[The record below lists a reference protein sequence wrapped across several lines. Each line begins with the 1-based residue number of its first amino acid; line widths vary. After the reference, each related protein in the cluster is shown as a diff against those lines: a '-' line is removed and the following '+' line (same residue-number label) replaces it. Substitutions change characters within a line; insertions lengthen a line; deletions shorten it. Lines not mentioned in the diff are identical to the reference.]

1 MTDVVFVV
9 AGYGVI
15 VGGLGIYTLAL
26 WRRMRAVRDPDDEA
40 R

>member
-1 MTDVVFVV
+1 MTDAVFVV
-9 AGYGVI
+9 AGYAVI

-26 WRRMRAVRDPDDEA
+26 WRRMRAVRGPDDEA

>member
-9 AGYGVI
+9 AGYVVI

-26 WRRMRAVRDPDDEA
+26 WRRMRAVRSPDDEA